1 MRKVSAAILSLL
13 ACVACAPVC
22 AARPA
27 RAASPALPAEA
38 DSSRRLGLPAPAQ
51 SECAAGN
58 ANKGEGKF
66 TGQIS
71 GGPTGTMI
79 EVTSGKDSL
88 VVVYDDS
95 VLICEGGQLS
105 SARAL
110 ALGATVVAYGRF
122 EKKGKSPQ
130 MIATKILVAG
140 PPAGAN
146 NEQTQGNFNRDRSTS
161 PVDSSQGSGSVAARD
176 DWNNGASGS
185 SNSQGS
191 GGSQG
196 SGSVAGQD
204 IWQSGPTG
212 GTNGKGNGQNSTS
225 INCTALLFSITMRED
240 PTGKMGGRPSTSGIT
255 CRMPADQLALQLTGE
270 ALDGRHVSALK
281 LDSQNQLEAMLNN
294 VEISS
299 VQFTT
304 DGGSQVVD
312 VTFVAQKVEITHVPS
327 GARVTF

>member
-1 MRKVSAAILSLL
+1 MRKVSATILSLL
-13 ACVACAPVC
+13 ACAACAPAW

-27 RAASPALPAEA
+27 RAASSA
-38 DSSRRLGLPAPAQ
+38 LPAPAQ

-58 ANKGEGKF
+58 ANRGEGKF

-71 GGPTGTMI
+71 GGPTGTLI
-79 EVTSGKDSL
+79 EVTSGKDTL
-88 VVVYDDS
+88 VVVYNDS
-95 VLICEGGQLS
+95 VLICEGGELS

-140 PPAGAN
+140 SPAGAN
-146 NEQTQGNFNRDRSTS
+146 NGAMTQGNWDRSRSNAGSDS
-161 PVDSSQGSGSVAARD
+161 PPASGSVTARDDWQGGSQGSSNSGNSGASQGSGSA
-176 DWNNGASGS
+176 
-185 SNSQGS
+185 
-191 GGSQG
+191 
-196 SGSVAGQD
+196 AGQD
-204 IWQSGPTG
+204 DWQSGPTG
-212 GTNGKGNGQNSTS
+212 ATNGKGNSQNSTTIS
-225 INCTALLFSITMRED
+225 CTALLFSITSRED
-240 PTGKMGGRPSTSGIT
+240 ATGKAAGRPSTSGIT
-255 CRMPADQLALQLTGE
+255 CRMPVGQQAMQLTQD
-270 ALDGRHVSALK
+270 ALDGRHTSAVK
-281 LDSQNQLEAMLNN
+281 LDSQNQLEATLNN

-312 VTFVAQKVEITHVPS
+312 VTFIAQKVEITHVPS

>member
-13 ACVACAPVC
+13 ACAACAPT
-22 AARPA
+22 
-27 RAASPALPAEA
+27 RAASSA
-38 DSSRRLGLPAPAQ
+38 LPAPAQ

-58 ANKGEGKF
+58 ASKGEGKF

-88 VVVYDDS
+88 VVVYNDS
-95 VLICEGGQLS
+95 VLICEGGQLA

-140 PPAGAN
+140 APESGLRNGSPMGVNDEAVARGGSDNSGAG
-146 NEQTQGNFNRDRSTS
+146 S
-161 PVDSSQGSGSVAARD
+161 PQPSGSSGARD
-176 DWNNGASGS
+176 DWNSGASGS
-185 SNSQGS
+185 SNSQSS
-191 GGSQG
+191 GASQG

-204 IWQSGPTG
+204 DWQSQSDSTG
-212 GTNGKGNGQNSTS
+212 GVRGRSNGQNSTTIS
-225 INCTALLFSITMRED
+225 CGALLFSITSHED
-240 PTGKMGGRPSTSGIT
+240 PSGKMRGRPSTSGIT
-255 CRMPADQLALQLTGE
+255 CRMPVGQQAMQLTQD
-270 ALDGRHVSALK
+270 ALDGRHTSAVK
-281 LDSQNQLEAMLNN
+281 LDSQNQLEAMLND

-312 VTFVAQKVEITHVPS
+312 VTFIAQKVEITHLPS
-327 GARVTF
+327 GARITF